1 MHVGDL
7 DRRAKN
13 VGASW
18 RAQVKT
24 LVHDD
29 GHSPLSGVLVTLAV
43 SGVGTTT
50 CTTTAAGQCEVSVV
64 VPDSV
69 PSLTFAVTNLSKVG
83 YSYNTVANHDPDADS
98 NGTVIVVNQP

>member
-1 MHVGDL
+1 VGDL

-24 LVHDD
+24 LTHDG
-29 GHSPLSGVLVTLAV
+29 GHSAESGVLVTFNV
-43 SGVGTTT
+43 SGGVGTRT
-50 CTTTAAGQCEVSVV
+50 CTTVASGVCEVSVV

-69 PSLTFAVTNLSKVG
+69 PSLTFTVTNLSKIG
-83 YSYNTVANHDPDADS
+83 FSYDFAANHDPDADS
-98 NGTVIVVNQP
+98 NGTFILVRQP